1 MTGSA
6 ITSIQ
11 VAGLFI
17 SPGHNFIGHH
27 GRPPGEHPIV
37 AVNRV
42 ECVAGRGVRGDRF
55 FDHQPDFKG
64 QVTFVAVE
72 TFEALARELGLNDAR
87 PELTRRNVLT
97 RGRPED
103 GRDRGSGQPHAQGIL
118 TDEEYAA
125 ANAKALALQRGGVAH
140 SPRSCPNGWPKRSG
154 CGAAYPI
161 RARREERRCRRGSW
175 ESRSAVPPI

>member
-64 QVTFVAVE
+64 QVTFFAVE

-103 GRDRGSGQPHAQGIL
+103 GRDPEPGQPPRAGDPDRRGIR
-118 TDEEYAA
+118 A
-125 ANAKALALQRGGVAH
+125 ANAKALAL
-140 SPRSCPNGWPKRSG
+140 
-154 CGAAYPI
+154 
-161 RARREERRCRRGSW
+161 
-175 ESRSAVPPI
+175 